1 MMCHVMESVQK
12 KPFAVSFCSL
22 AIFSLTSSYFLRGF
36 PAFFI
41 YEELSCSCFEAG
53 HDMENGP
60 GYPWFQ
66 FFWLRN
72 GAPKKLSPG
81 LGQVEGK
88 TIPHR
93 ALEKKTPICA
103 TQTLT
108 PGLSWILYIHHWFC
122 NFCLNNV
129 CQCCWVQIQRLPDEL
144 VIKWP
149 VGLFRNWGARKLHKF
164 LIISQ
169 WNRLQF
175 LAQNHSWTT
184 ASYGWLYNFTVHLL
198 YNI

>member
-1 MMCHVMESVQK
+1 MSWNLSRRNLL
-12 KPFAVSFCSL
+12 PFLFAAWLYFPWPLLTFSEASQLFSFTKSW
-22 AIFSLTSSYFLRGF
+22 AARASKQDMTWKTAQDTHDFN
-36 PAFFI
+36 FFGS
-41 YEELSCSCFEAG
+41 EMG
-53 HDMENGP
+53 H
-60 GYPWFQ
+60 Q
-66 FFWLRN
+66 
-72 GAPKKLSPG
+72 KKLSPG

-93 ALEKKTPICA
+93 ALEKRPQFVLRKHWR
-103 TQTLT
+103 LDY
-108 PGLSWILYIHHWFC
+108 PGFYIFTTGFVI
-122 NFCLNNV
+122 FCLNNV